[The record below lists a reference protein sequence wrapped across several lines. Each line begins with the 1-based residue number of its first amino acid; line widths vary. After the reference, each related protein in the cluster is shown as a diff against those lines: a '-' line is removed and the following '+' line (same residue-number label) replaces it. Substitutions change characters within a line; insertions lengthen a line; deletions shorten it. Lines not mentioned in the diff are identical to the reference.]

1 MESFKQHS
9 EQLLK
14 TRTLDNVPMS
24 IPSVRLNIRID
35 VAKQSSDTE
44 DNTFLRW
51 MRLSDISIHVQVS
64 LNIETEYMKHGKI
77 KQYRLAADTTRIE
90 LQADNMQPDNT
101 RKDNELSYQDEDGN
115 RAKHATETWEEDI
128 GLNKM

>member
-14 TRTLDNVPMS
+14 TRTLDNVPMR
-24 IPSVRLNIRID
+24 IPSVRPNIRID

-64 LNIETEYMKHGKI
+64 LNKKTEYMKHGRI

-101 RKDNELSYQDEDGN
+101 RKDNELRYQDEDGN